1 VTRFKQV
8 NQHLFLVAAFSSGTD
23 EPDTLFPLI
32 MFGWAI
38 TFLTV
43 ALVAAFFGFGG
54 VATFAVDIA
63 RVIFFVA
70 IGLFLLSIVGGLIR
84 GRTP

>member
-1 VTRFKQV
+1 
-8 NQHLFLVAAFSSGTD
+8 
-23 EPDTLFPLI
+23 

-38 TFLTV
+38 AFLIV
-43 ALVAAFFGFGG
+43 ALVAAFFSFGG

-70 IGLFLLSIVGGLIR
+70 IGLFLISIVGGLIR
-84 GRTP
+84 GRMR